1 MFDKPSDYLET
12 GLNLSLGK
20 DLKYVLNST
29 ATMMRVPKGTIV
41 RKQGEIASSLYYIHQ
56 GIMRG
61 YYIDSSGNDV
71 TKCFASEMEFA
82 CSEGL
87 RKAGEA
93 SFNVESIEDSICVV
107 IPYSFITEG
116 MKKSDEIKDFV
127 NKCNEKILVEIEK
140 RQEGL
145 LTKSALDRYIE
156 FKRDCPLI
164 EDRIS
169 QAHIASYVGIRAS
182 SLCRIKR
189 SMKIE

>member
-1 MFDKPSDYLET
+1 MFDKPSDYLEA
-12 GLNLSLGK
+12 GLNLFLGE
-20 DLKYVLNST
+20 DLKYLLNST
-29 ATMMRVPKGTIV
+29 ATIMRVPKGTIV

-93 SFNVESIEDSICVV
+93 GFGVESLEDSICVV
-107 IPYSFITEG
+107 IPYNFITEG
-116 MKKSDEIKDFV
+116 RKKSYELMDFV
-127 NKCNEKILVEIEK
+127 NRYNEKSFVEIEK
-140 RQEGL
+140 HQEGL

-156 FKRDCPLI
+156 FKRDYAFI

-169 QAHIASYVGIRAS
+169 QANIASYIGIRAS
-182 SLCRIKR
+182 SLSRIKR
-189 SMKIE
+189 SM